1 MKVKMTESEE
11 YFEIL
16 KIIDERHTI
25 DRGKKIVEYLV
36 LWKGYNPEE
45 AGLKFNIFK
54 FTIFFLWRS
63 LGKMNISIKDG
74 VLHEC

>member
-1 MKVKMTESEE
+1 MTESEE

-45 AGLKFNIFK
+45 AGLKFTIFK
-54 FTIFFLWRS
+54 FTMFFL
-63 LGKMNISIKDG
+63 
-74 VLHEC
+74 